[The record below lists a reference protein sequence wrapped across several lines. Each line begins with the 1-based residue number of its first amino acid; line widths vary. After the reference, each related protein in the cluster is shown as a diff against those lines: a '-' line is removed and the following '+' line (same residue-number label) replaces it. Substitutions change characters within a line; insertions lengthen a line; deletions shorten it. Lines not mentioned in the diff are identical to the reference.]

1 MLHKMVDKTTVTERN
16 EKLFKLMAF
25 QASRAIDYRDAVIET
40 DELLTDV
47 INMGGEFHSAQSLEI
62 IRQRLRGRLAA
73 AGLMI
78 E

>member
-1 MLHKMVDKTTVTERN
+1 MVDKTTVTERN

-47 INMGGEFHSAQSLEI
+47 INLGGEFHSAQSLEI

>member
-1 MLHKMVDKTTVTERN
+1 
-16 EKLFKLMAF
+16 MAN
-25 QASRAIDYRDAVIET
+25 QAARALDYRDAVLET
-40 DELLTDV
+40 DALLTDV
-47 INMGGEFHSAQSLEI
+47 IGMGGEYHSVQTLEI

>member
-1 MLHKMVDKTTVTERN
+1 MVDEEALTERN
-16 EKLFKLMAF
+16 KKLFEQMAF
-25 QASRAIDYRDAVIET
+25 QAARAIDYRDTVIET
-40 DELLTDV
+40 DELITDV
-47 INMGGEFHSAQSLEI
+47 INMGGDYYSAQSLEI

>member
-1 MLHKMVDKTTVTERN
+1 MVDKTTVTERN

-25 QASRAIDYRDAVIET
+25 QAARAIDYRDTVIET

>member
-1 MLHKMVDKTTVTERN
+1 MDKTTLTKRN
-16 EKLFKLMAF
+16 EKLFNQMAF
-25 QASRAIDYRDAVIET
+25 QAARALDYRDTVIET
-40 DELLTDV
+40 DELLTDL
-47 INMGGEFHSAQSLEI
+47 IGMGGEFYSAQSLEV

>member
-1 MLHKMVDKTTVTERN
+1 MVDKTNLTKRN
-16 EKLFKLMAF
+16 EKLFNQMAF
-25 QASRAIDYRDAVIET
+25 QAARAIDYRDTVIET
-40 DELLTDV
+40 DELLTDL
-47 INMGGEFHSAQSLEI
+47 IGMGGEFYSAQSLEG

>member
-1 MLHKMVDKTTVTERN
+1 
-16 EKLFKLMAF
+16 MAF
-25 QASRAIDYRDAVIET
+25 QAARALDYRDAVIET

-47 INMGGEFHSAQSLEI
+47 LNMGGQFYSAQSLEI

>member
-1 MLHKMVDKTTVTERN
+1 MVDKTKLTKRN
-16 EKLFKLMAF
+16 EKLFNQMAF
-25 QASRAIDYRDAVIET
+25 QAARALDYRDAVIET

-47 INMGGEFHSAQSLEI
+47 LNMGGQFYSAQSLEI

>member
-1 MLHKMVDKTTVTERN
+1 MVDKTNLTKRN
-16 EKLFKLMAF
+16 EKLFTQMAF
-25 QASRAIDYRDAVIET
+25 QAARAIDYRDTVIET
-40 DELLTDV
+40 DELLTDL
-47 INMGGEFHSAQSLEI
+47 IGMGGEFYSAQSLEI

>member
-1 MLHKMVDKTTVTERN
+1 MVDKTNLTKRD
-16 EKLFKLMAF
+16 EKLFEQMAF
-25 QASRAIDYRDAVIET
+25 QAARAIDYRDAVIET
-40 DELLTDV
+40 DELITDV
-47 INMGGEFHSAQSLEI
+47 LNMGGEFHSAQSLEI

>member
-1 MLHKMVDKTTVTERN
+1 VDKTTLTKRN
-16 EKLFKLMAF
+16 EKLFNQMAS
-25 QASRAIDYRDAVIET
+25 QAARALDYRDTVIET
-40 DELLTDV
+40 DELLTDL
-47 INMGGEFHSAQSLEI
+47 IGMGGEFYSAQSLEI

>member
-1 MLHKMVDKTTVTERN
+1 MVDKTNLTKRN
-16 EKLFKLMAF
+16 EKLFTQMAF
-25 QASRAIDYRDAVIET
+25 QAARALDYRDTVIET

-47 INMGGEFHSAQSLEI
+47 LNMGGEYYSAQSLEI

>member
-1 MLHKMVDKTTVTERN
+1 MVDKTTLTKRD
-16 EKLFKLMAF
+16 EKLFEQMAF
-25 QASRAIDYRDAVIET
+25 QAARAIDYRDAVIET
-40 DELLTDV
+40 DELITDV
-47 INMGGEFHSAQSLEI
+47 LNMGGEFHSAQSLEI

>member
-1 MLHKMVDKTTVTERN
+1 MDKTTLTKRN
-16 EKLFKLMAF
+16 EKLFNQMAF
-25 QASRAIDYRDAVIET
+25 QAARALDYRDTVIET
-40 DELLTDV
+40 DELLTDL
-47 INMGGEFHSAQSLEI
+47 IGMGGEFYSAQSLEI

>member
-1 MLHKMVDKTTVTERN
+1 VDKTTLTKRN
-16 EKLFKLMAF
+16 EKLFNQMAF
-25 QASRAIDYRDAVIET
+25 QAARALDYRDTVIET
-40 DELLTDV
+40 DELLTDL
-47 INMGGEFHSAQSLEI
+47 IGMGGEFYSAQSLEI

>member
-1 MLHKMVDKTTVTERN
+1 MVDKTTLTKRN
-16 EKLFKLMAF
+16 QKLFEQMAF
-25 QASRAIDYRDAVIET
+25 SASRAIDYRDAVIET
-40 DELLTDV
+40 DELITDV
-47 INMGGEFHSAQSLEI
+47 LNMGGEFHSAQSLEI

>member
-1 MLHKMVDKTTVTERN
+1 MVDEEALTERN
-16 EKLFKLMAF
+16 KKLFEQMAF
-25 QASRAIDYRDAVIET
+25 QAARAIDYRDTVIET

>member
-1 MLHKMVDKTTVTERN
+1 MVDKTNLTKRN
-16 EKLFKLMAF
+16 EKLFNQMAF
-25 QASRAIDYRDAVIET
+25 QAARAIDYRDTVIET
-40 DELLTDV
+40 DELLTDL
-47 INMGGEFHSAQSLEI
+47 IGMGGEYYSAQSLEV

>member
-1 MLHKMVDKTTVTERN
+1 
-16 EKLFKLMAF
+16 MAF
-25 QASRAIDYRDAVIET
+25 QAARALDYRDTVIET
-40 DELLTDV
+40 DELLTDL
-47 INMGGEFHSAQSLEI
+47 IGMGGEFYSAQSLEV

>member
-1 MLHKMVDKTTVTERN
+1 MLHKMVDKTALKERN

>member
-1 MLHKMVDKTTVTERN
+1 
-16 EKLFKLMAF
+16 MAF
-25 QASRAIDYRDAVIET
+25 QAARALDYRDTVIET
-40 DELLTDV
+40 DELLTDL
-47 INMGGEFHSAQSLEI
+47 IGMGGEFYSAQSLEI

>member
-1 MLHKMVDKTTVTERN
+1 MVDKTNLTKRN
-16 EKLFKLMAF
+16 EKLFNQMAF
-25 QASRAIDYRDAVIET
+25 QAARAIDYRDTVIET
-40 DELLTDV
+40 DELLTDL
-47 INMGGEFHSAQSLEI
+47 IGMGGEFYSAQSLEV